1 MSFSSDGKMLV
12 AQGGAPEWNLVLWVW
27 EKSKVAA
34 TIKTTNQQG
43 APIYSVSPREPTME
57 GGGKRGEELGG

>member
-1 MSFSSDGKMLV
+1 MSLSFSPDGKMLV

-34 TIKTTNQQG
+34 AMKTTNQQG
-43 APIYSVSPREPTME
+43 APLYSVSAAGAACSNRGA
-57 GGGKRGEELGG
+57 GGA